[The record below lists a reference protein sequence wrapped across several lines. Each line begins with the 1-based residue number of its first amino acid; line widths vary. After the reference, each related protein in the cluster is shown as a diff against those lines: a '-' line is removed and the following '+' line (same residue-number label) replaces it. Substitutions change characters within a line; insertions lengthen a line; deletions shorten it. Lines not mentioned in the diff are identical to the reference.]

1 MEKRILIFS
10 IFIAGLCSIVYELLI
25 STTSSY
31 FMGDSIKQFSITIG
45 LYMAAMGLGSYLSR
59 LLNKRLLL
67 RFIQVEIILGLL
79 GGLSVP
85 LLYLAY
91 AYTDVY
97 YPSMLLLIISIG
109 TLTGLEVPLLTRLL
123 EDYDELKI
131 NLSNVLALDYFGAL
145 LATLLFP
152 FLILP
157 FLGTFTA
164 SLFFGLL
171 NMSLGFINLWIFAD
185 QIGFRRRRSQWWA
198 VALSSGTLALV
209 LFFSNSLLEDF
220 SSDLYEDRIVFSKQT
235 PYQKLVMTR
244 YKDDLRL
251 FINGNLQFS
260 AIDEYRYHEA
270 LVHIPMSLAPR
281 PRRVLLLGAG
291 DGLALREVLKYPSVE
306 EVYLVDLDPAMTKLG
321 KEYHYLRNLNGGS
334 LESDKLRIF
343 HEDAFVFLERDS
355 SLYDVIIGD
364 LPDPNNAALARLY
377 SRSFFQL
384 ARQHLSAM
392 GVLVHQ
398 STSPFYA
405 NSAFWSIH
413 ATMKAAGFAEV
424 WPYHIYVPSFGEWG
438 FNLASKSKGFRP
450 KEVQLGVTTRYLT
463 EELVPSLFLFGKD
476 MLPKQKPAVSTLN
489 QPIVLEKYTK
499 EWQYWN

>member
-10 IFIAGLCSIVYELLI
+10 IFIAGLCSIIYELLI

-67 RFIQVEIILGLL
+67 RFIQVEIALGLL
-79 GGLSVP
+79 GGLAVP
-85 LLYLAY
+85 LLYIAY
-91 AYTDVY
+91 AYTDIY
-97 YPSMLLLIISIG
+97 YPSMLALIIGIG

-123 EDYDELKI
+123 EDYDELKV

-171 NMSLGFINLWIFAD
+171 NMSIGFINLWIFAD
-185 QIGFRRRRSQWWA
+185 QIGFSRRRNHWWA
-198 VALSSGTLALV
+198 VVLSSGTLALV
-209 LFFSNSLLEDF
+209 LWFSNSLLEDF
-220 SSDLYEDRIVFSKQT
+220 SSDLYEDRIVYSEQT
-235 PYQKLVMTR
+235 PYQKLVMTK
-244 YKDDLRL
+244 YKDDTRL

-291 DGLALREVLKYPSVE
+291 DGLALREVLKYAAVE
-306 EVYLVDLDPAMTKLG
+306 EVVLVDLDPAMTKLG
-321 KEYHYLRNLNGGS
+321 RHHHYLKELNEGS
-334 LESDKLRIF
+334 LESKKLKIY
-343 HEDAFVFLERDS
+343 HQDAYVFLERDS

-384 ARQHLSAM
+384 ARQHLSAL

-405 NSAFWSIH
+405 NSAYWSIH
-413 ATMKAAGFAEV
+413 ATMEAAGFAKV
-424 WPYHIYVPSFGEWG
+424 WPYHLYVPSFGEWG
-438 FNLASKSKGFRP
+438 FNLATRH
-450 KEVQLGVTTRYLT
+450 LGLSPSNIELGIPTRYLT
-463 EELVPSLFLFGKD
+463 DDLLPKLFLFGKD
-476 MLPKQKPAVSTLN
+476 IQAKQKPEVSTLN
-489 QPIVLEKYTK
+489 KPVVLQRYTE
-499 EWQYWN
+499 EWKYWN

>member
-59 LLNKRLLL
+59 LLTKRLLL

-79 GGLSVP
+79 GGLAVP
-85 LLYLAY
+85 LLYIAY
-91 AYTDVY
+91 AYTDIY
-97 YPSMLLLIISIG
+97 YPIMLVLIISIG

-123 EDYDELKI
+123 EDYDELKV

-157 FLGTFTA
+157 FMGTFTA
-164 SLFFGLL
+164 SLFFGLF
-171 NMSLGFINLWIFAD
+171 NMSIGFINLWIFAD
-185 QIGFRRRRSQWWA
+185 QIGFRRRRSHWWA
-198 VALSSGTLALV
+198 VALSSATLSLV
-209 LFFSNSLLEDF
+209 LFFSNTLLNDF
-220 SSDLYEDRIVFSKQT
+220 SSDLYEDRIVFTKQT
-235 PYQKLVMTR
+235 PYQKLVMTK

-281 PRRVLLLGAG
+281 PRRILLLGAG
-291 DGLALREVLKYPSVE
+291 DGLALREVLKYPTVE
-306 EVYLVDLDPAMTKLG
+306 EVILVDLDPAMTELG
-321 KEYHYLRNLNGGS
+321 KNHHYLRALNTGS
-334 LESDKLRIF
+334 LESDKLQIY
-343 HEDAFVFLERDS
+343 HQDAYVFLEKDS

-377 SRSFFQL
+377 SKGFFQL
-384 ARQHLSAM
+384 ARQHLSAL

-405 NSAFWSIH
+405 NSAYWSIH
-413 ATMKAAGFAEV
+413 ATIEAAGFANV

-438 FNLASKSKGFRP
+438 FNLATRNKGLSPFDLQVNIP
-450 KEVQLGVTTRYLT
+450 TRYLT
-463 EELVPSLFLFGKD
+463 SDLIPKLFLFGKD
-476 MLPKQKPAVSTLN
+476 IRAKQKPEVSTLN
-489 QPIVLEKYTK
+489 RPVVLEYYTR
-499 EWQYWN
+499 EWKYWN